1 MARLRNQELESD
13 EVHTHLQAG
22 KEVVK
27 IAVTYADRL
36 RLSWT
41 TNSTFA
47 PEFLEVI
54 KDEAGDIEADDAY
67 SRMDADFSIAL
78 ELRLSSVYG
87 DIRRRRF
94 SRDGG
99 RGVPRR

>member
-1 MARLRNQELESD
+1 MSFRWIWPRDYATRTQSD

-36 RLSWT
+36 RFILDDKL
-41 TNSTFA
+41 NVRRLK
-47 PEFLEVI
+47 FLEVI

-67 SRMDADFSIAL
+67 SRMDADFL
-78 ELRLSSVYG
+78 
-87 DIRRRRF
+87 
-94 SRDGG
+94 
-99 RGVPRR
+99 